1 MSYQRM
7 ALALALLAALA
18 LGPGAVSAQDDAG
31 WLIGQVNNLRASTGI
46 AGVVPNGQLGAAAY
60 QHSEYMATT
69 CDVSHTES
77 NGSTPADRAAANGYA
92 GSRVI
97 ENIYGGGNA
106 GPSRAWEFWINSP
119 IHYNGMVNPSVN
131 EIGIGIARG
140 ACGTF
145 FTMVL
150 GYRADVT
157 APPAP
162 PPPAAAPADGVAV
175 AAVPQAAPPTAAP
188 YVPPPPSRTPTPTIP
203 TLTPLPTW
211 TITPTYT
218 PPPTGT
224 PQPPTSTPLV
234 LPTVPA
240 PGEATAVAQVPPLA
254 PDGEPVLAQPSST
267 PAPVETSAALAPV
280 AAQAANTGGG
290 FSARDLVPFALV
302 GQLVLIGVLGF
313 VYFRRTR

>member
-162 PPPAAAPADGVAV
+162 PPPAEPEIPA
-175 AAVPQAAPPTAAP
+175 
-188 YVPPPPSRTPTPTIP
+188 
-203 TLTPLPTW
+203 PLPVPD
-211 TITPTYT
+211 ILATPR
-218 PPPTGT
+218 
-224 PQPPTSTPLV
+224 S
-234 LPTVPA
+234 A
-240 PGEATAVAQVPPLA
+240 EALSRRAFLEQARERHLRFG
-254 PDGEPVLAQPSST
+254 DSLS
-267 PAPVETSAALAPV
+267 VEA
-280 AAQAANTGGG
+280 
-290 FSARDLVPFALV
+290 
-302 GQLVLIGVLGF
+302 
-313 VYFRRTR
+313 FR